1 MLSRAA
7 ESGRRFYKRNRRS
20 SYRDEY
26 EKISKD
32 LAVRTYLADLSKTG
46 KPTSENS
53 RKATLLSCRK
63 FLEQTKRPI
72 TETAMQELVQFKRDN
87 PRNTTIE
94 QELKLWK
101 AEANSPSTQVY
112 IAMILGVFRRN
123 YARLEL
129 TIHVEGSGSKTIP
142 IKEPIL
148 RAIRQD
154 EQLSEQHKDEM
165 DLMAFSGERRQAIN
179 TTPIENVHLVDG
191 TESAIIDV
199 PACVSKTATRH
210 PCIIPKDLAERLL
223 ERAQRLGYKVLNPN
237 HGSLWREIT
246 RLARRKHNV
255 LLTSHYM
262 RKRFET
268 LAERIPSTDMNPNH
282 WVILMGSK
290 PSLGHM
296 PDIYSLLS
304 NTELI
309 QEYEVHLRPKL
320 ALTGDVK
327 AKPSQLTELRQENAE
342 LKEQLLKLTKLIA
355 ETFVLRREQVPRQ
368 ELALKG

>member
-1 MLSRAA
+1 MLSCAA

-53 RKATLLSCRK
+53 KRGTLLACRK

-72 TETAMQELVQFKRDN
+72 TESTMQELVQFKRDN
-87 PRNTTIE
+87 PKDTTVE

-101 AEANSPSTQVY
+101 AESNMAITQVY
-112 IAMILGVFRRN
+112 AARILGVFRRN
-123 YARLEL
+123 YARLNL
-129 TIHVEGSGSKTIP
+129 TIHVEGSGNKTIP
-142 IKEPIL
+142 IREPIL

-154 EQLSEQHKDEM
+154 EQLSDQHKDEI

-179 TTPIENVHLVDG
+179 MTPVENVHLVDE

-199 PACVSKTATRH
+199 PASVSKTATRH
-210 PCIIPKDLAERLL
+210 PCIIPKELAERLL

-237 HGSLWREIT
+237 YNSLWHEIT
-246 RLARRKHNV
+246 RLAKRKHNV

-290 PSLGHM
+290 PTLGHM

-309 QEYEVHLRPKL
+309 QEYETYLMPRL
-320 ALTGDVK
+320 ALTGETI
-327 AKPSQLTELRQENAE
+327 KPQANQLEQLRRENAE
-342 LKEQLLKLTKLIA
+342 LKEQLIRLTKLLTKQL
-355 ETFVLRREQVPRQ
+355 EEQTT
-368 ELALKG
+368 

>member
-1 MLSRAA
+1 VVSCAA
-7 ESGRRFYKRNRRS
+7 ESGRRFFNRDRQSSHRN
-20 SYRDEY
+20 EY

-32 LAVRTYLADLSKTG
+32 LTVRTYLADLSKAG

-53 RKATLLSCRK
+53 KKAILLACRK

-72 TETAMQELVQFKRDN
+72 RESIMQELVQFKQDN
-87 PRNTTIE
+87 PKDTTIE

-101 AEANSPSTQVY
+101 AEANSRSTQVY
-112 IAMILGVFRRN
+112 VAMILGLFRRN
-123 YARLEL
+123 YARLNL
-129 TIHVEGSGSKTIP
+129 TIHVEGSGNHTIP

-154 EQLSEQHKDEM
+154 EQLSEQHKDEI
-165 DLMAFSGERRQAIN
+165 DLMAYSGERRQAIN
-179 TTPIENVHLVDG
+179 MTPIENVHLVDG
-191 TESAIIDV
+191 TESALIDV
-199 PACVSKTATRH
+199 PANVSKTATRH
-210 PCIIPKDLAERLL
+210 PCIIPKELAERLL

-246 RLARRKHNV
+246 RLSKRKYNV

-268 LAERIPSTDMNPNH
+268 LAERIPSTEMNPNH

-290 PSLGHM
+290 PTLGHM

-304 NTELI
+304 NMELV
-309 QEYEVHLRPKL
+309 QEYETHLMPRL
-320 ALTGDVK
+320 ALTGETK
-327 AKPSQLTELRQENAE
+327 TQPNLTEELRRENSE
-342 LKEQLLKLTKLIA
+342 LKEQLLKLTKLLT
-355 ETFVLRREQVPRQ
+355 EKLSPQT
-368 ELALKG
+368 GN